1 MSTHRLNNV
10 NIQSVVMLPTPRDLR
25 NALPQTSLTCRTVMQ
40 GRETVER
47 ILDREDP
54 RLLAIV
60 GPCSIHDIKAAREYA
75 DQLNRLAVE
84 LDDAL
89 FVLMRI
95 YFEKPRTAL
104 GWKGFI
110 NDPYMNDTFRI
121 DEGLRMAR
129 QFLLDVTAQG
139 LPVATEALDPLT
151 PQYIGDLI
159 SWTAIGART
168 TESQTHR
175 EIASGLS
182 TPVGFKNA
190 TDGSIDSAI
199 NALKAALGPHH
210 FLGVTEDGLPAVFG
224 TTGNPYP
231 HIVLRGGN
239 RPNYD
244 AESLR
249 LCNAALQR
257 AGLPESIIIDCSHGN
272 SGKAPERQVVVL
284 RDVVGQIEA
293 GNHSV
298 VGFMLE
304 SYLESG
310 SQPLA
315 KSADELR
322 YGVSVTDAC
331 LDWNTTEALLREVHA
346 RYKNIMAG
354 RKKHTGIG
362 TVQRLGG
369 SDLPNR
375 APSNPKP

>member
-25 NALPQTSLTCRTVMQ
+25 SALPQTAATCRTVIQ

-47 ILDREDP
+47 VLDREDP

-60 GPCSIHDIKAAREYA
+60 GPCSIHDMRAAREYA
-75 DQLNRLAVE
+75 DRLIHLAAE

-89 FVLMRI
+89 FVLMRV

-129 QFLLDVTAQG
+129 QFLLDVSARG
-139 LPVATEALDPLT
+139 MPVATEALDPLT

-190 TDGSIDSAI
+190 TDGSIDAAV

-210 FLGVTEDGLPAVFG
+210 FLGVTEEGLPAVFG

-231 HIVLRGGN
+231 HIVLRGGS

-244 AESLR
+244 AASIRQCEEALR
-249 LCNAALQR
+249 R
-257 AGLPESIIIDCSHGN
+257 AGLPESLIIDCSHGN
-272 SGKAPERQVVVL
+272 SGKAPEKQVVAL
-284 RDVVGQIEA
+284 RDVIGQIES
-293 GNHSV
+293 GNRSV

-304 SYLESG
+304 SYLEAG

-315 KSADELR
+315 KSAEELR

-331 LDWNTTEALLREVHA
+331 LDWTTTESILREVHA
-346 RYKNIMAG
+346 RFKRVMNG
-354 RKKHTGIG
+354 RKK
-362 TVQRLGG
+362 
-369 SDLPNR
+369 
-375 APSNPKP
+375 

>member
-1 MSTHRLNNV
+1 
-10 NIQSVVMLPTPRDLR
+10 MLTTPKDLR
-25 NALPQTSLTCRTVMQ
+25 NALPQTPSTCRTVMQ

-47 ILDREDP
+47 VLDREDP

-60 GPCSIHDIKAAREYA
+60 GPCSIHDITAAGEYA
-75 DQLNRLAVE
+75 DRLSRLAAE

-89 FVLMRI
+89 FVLMRV

-104 GWKGFI
+104 GWKGYI

-129 QFLLDVTAQG
+129 QFLLDVAAKG

-231 HIVLRGGN
+231 HIVLRGGT

-244 AESLR
+244 AESIRQCEQALR
-249 LCNAALQR
+249 K
-257 AGLPESIIIDCSHGN
+257 AGLQESIIIDCSHGN
-272 SGKAPERQVVVL
+272 SGKAPERQVVAL
-284 RDVVGQIEA
+284 RDVVAQIEA
-293 GNHSV
+293 GNRSII
-298 VGFMLE
+298 GFMVE
-304 SYLESG
+304 SYLEAG

-315 KSADELR
+315 RSAEELR

-331 LDWNTTEALLREVHA
+331 IDWNTTESLLREVHA
-346 RYKNIMAG
+346 RYKAVMAK
-354 RKKHTGIG
+354 R
-362 TVQRLGG
+362 R
-369 SDLPNR
+369 
-375 APSNPKP
+375 